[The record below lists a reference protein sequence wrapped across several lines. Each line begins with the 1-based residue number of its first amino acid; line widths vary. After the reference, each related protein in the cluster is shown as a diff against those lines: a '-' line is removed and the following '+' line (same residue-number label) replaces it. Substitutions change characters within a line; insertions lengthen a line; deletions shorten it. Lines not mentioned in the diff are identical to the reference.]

1 MARLHILNSKLPI
14 IRHIVI
20 CCVWFKGNVHQVI
33 SVTELHTKSIS
44 VCFNHQLTFSILQ
57 ISTHQVK
64 WLMKY
69 CIWKYKWLRR
79 SSFVFYIHVLL
90 QYNSAFLFE
99 RCSAMSLIGECY
111 IFCWA
116 LRKYSRKKQIFD
128 RIMYRYPITVFL
140 QYPFQSLT
148 QILKWNWNMDFLL
161 KGQ

>member
-1 MARLHILNSKLPI
+1 MSHKNYLTFFFVSWNKSNYICMARLHILNSKLPI

-69 CIWKYKWLRR
+69 CIWKYNKWLRL
-79 SSFVFYIHVLL
+79 VVLL
-90 QYNSAFLFE
+90 CSTYMSYYNIIQLF
-99 RCSAMSLIGECY
+99 SLNVAVQC
-111 IFCWA
+111 
-116 LRKYSRKKQIFD
+116 L
-128 RIMYRYPITVFL
+128 
-140 QYPFQSLT
+140 
-148 QILKWNWNMDFLL
+148 
-161 KGQ
+161 